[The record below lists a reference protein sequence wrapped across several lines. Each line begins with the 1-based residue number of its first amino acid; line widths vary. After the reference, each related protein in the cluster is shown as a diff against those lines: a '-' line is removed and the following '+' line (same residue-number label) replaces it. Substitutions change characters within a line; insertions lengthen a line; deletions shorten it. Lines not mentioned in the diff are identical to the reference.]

1 MLVQQPRPSISLTH
15 HGGPDCGEQWAGS
28 TPRTA
33 PPANKD
39 LGMKRAEPQRV
50 RTRVSPLMELQDPE
64 VFEVILIGN
73 NMLPLVKRLS
83 EFQQL
88 SEQMQRAQSGTPP
101 LRPSPGARPALVA
114 QNIQVFLDSLLA
126 AIGLDDDTPQGN
138 LLKSFLGMWCA
149 NGAAGVGSKPQRE
162 ARSAKSPRE
171 ALQPL
176 HNQPMVAQPYA
187 HAQASQPVAQPT
199 SPPGPA
205 SEDERAAALDLIRRR
220 REATRAQ
227 KQQQLA
233 APAILSADEKAD
245 IIRNKVVE
253 ALNDSGNQDLR
264 PQLHSPPLTVAAYS
278 AALREGFGTL
288 RAEQDSEHTTAGH
301 PTTEQVARKNLTR
314 KFVRQAQSLLE
325 QVDASS
331 NLKTW
336 VNCTDEEAG
345 LTFTQSLCSESSF
358 DIVPTVVAPV
368 DTAVTSRRANAMAAA
383 PAPMESSS
391 TTSNR
396 AAVAGYTTSFR
407 DVRSKFANAVGSISD
422 QEYASSLLTSQDLI
436 QQTLQGEGTFK
447 PNQEVFE
454 YLVNVLKGE
463 EEGEASTDRVTLHIR
478 AGIALCNL
486 CLNSSHN
493 RDMTVEAGGIDA
505 LTTRLAQA
513 VEEEDFRMQAVIAA
527 CFANLAADHK
537 YKELIV
543 QSSAM
548 QSLDQVLS
556 PCTRSQ
562 TESVSGASDACP
574 GENTADMSTF
584 AGTVRSKR

>member
-1 MLVQQPRPSISLTH
+1 
-15 HGGPDCGEQWAGS
+15 
-28 TPRTA
+28 
-33 PPANKD
+33 
-39 LGMKRAEPQRV
+39 V

-64 VFEVILIGN
+64 MFEVILIGN

-83 EFQQL
+83 EFEQL
-88 SEQMQRAQSGTPP
+88 SEHMQRAQSGTPP

-126 AIGLDDDTPQGN
+126 AIGLDDDTPHGN

-149 NGAAGVGSKPQRE
+149 NGTAGEGSKPQRE
-162 ARSAKSPRE
+162 GRSAKSPRN

-176 HNQPMVAQPYA
+176 HNQPMVAQP
-187 HAQASQPVAQPT
+187 HAQTSQPT
-199 SPPGPA
+199 SPPGAA

-220 REATRAQ
+220 REAARAQ
-227 KQQQLA
+227 KQQHLP

-253 ALNDSGNQDLR
+253 ALNDNGDQDLR
-264 PQLHSPPLTVAAYS
+264 PQLHSPEISVAAYS
-278 AALREGFGTL
+278 AAMREGFSTL
-288 RAEQDSEHTTAGH
+288 RTEQDSEHTPAEQ
-301 PTTEQVARKNLTR
+301 PPNEQVARKNLTR

-325 QVDASS
+325 QIDTSS
-331 NLKTW
+331 KLKTW

-345 LTFTQSLCSESSF
+345 LTFTQSLCSESGF
-358 DIVPTVVAPV
+358 DIIPTVMAPV
-368 DTAVTSRRANAMAAA
+368 DTAFTSRRANAMAAA
-383 PAPMESSS
+383 PAPMESCS

-396 AAVAGYTTSFR
+396 VAAVAGYTTSFR
-407 DVRSKFANAVGSISD
+407 DMRSKFANAVGSISD
-422 QEYASSLLTSQDLI
+422 QEYASSLLASQDVI

-463 EEGEASTDRVTLHIR
+463 EEEEANTDRVTQQIR

-505 LTTRLAQA
+505 LSTRLAQA
-513 VEEEDFRMQAVIAA
+513 VAEDDFRMQAVMAA

-543 QSSAM
+543 QSSAI

-556 PCTRSQ
+556 PCTRI
-562 TESVSGASDACP
+562 
-574 GENTADMSTF
+574 
-584 AGTVRSKR
+584 